1 MPETLET
8 MEEVRA
14 VNTSLPYR
22 QGDLDA
28 GRCHAPSLKLW
39 KERGKKIIGFQCTYV
54 PEEVI
59 YAAGI
64 LPVRLTGGEL
74 RELEL
79 EKANALMYINTCSFI
94 RSCIELV
101 IGDHYKFLDGFVA
114 GST

>member
-1 MPETLET
+1 MSETLET
-8 MEEVRA
+8 MKEVRE
-14 VNTSLPYR
+14 VNTTLPYR
-22 QGDLDA
+22 KEYLEA
-28 GRCHAPSLKLW
+28 GRCHAPSLKQW
-39 KERGKKIIGFQCTYV
+39 KEQGKKIIGFQCTYV

-101 IGDHYKFLDGFVA
+101 IGDHYKFLDGFVT

>member
-8 MEEVRA
+8 MKEVRA
-14 VNTSLPYR
+14 VNTMLPYR
-22 QGDLDA
+22 KGDLEA
-28 GRCHAPSLKLW
+28 GKCHAPSLKRW
-39 KERGKKIIGFQCTYV
+39 KEQGNKVIGYQCTYV
-54 PEEVI
+54 PEEVF

-101 IGDHYKFLDGFVA
+101 IGGHYDFLDGFVT